1 MNEKQFS
8 QHALEMSEIRVVL
21 HLEQV
26 LAKRYIEPADIL
38 TKLRQKLKAI
48 DAHLKV
54 VNKANLK
61 SDMRW
66 VVS

>member
-1 MNEKQFS
+1 MLQ
-8 QHALEMSEIRVVL
+8 
-21 HLEQV
+21 LEQV
-26 LAKRYIEPADIL
+26 FAKRYIEPADIL
-38 TKLRQKLKAI
+38 TKLKQKLKAI

-54 VNKANLK
+54 VNKDNLK

>member
-1 MNEKQFS
+1 
-8 QHALEMSEIRVVL
+8 MSEIRVVL

-38 TKLRQKLKAI
+38 TKLKQKLKAI

-54 VNKANLK
+54 VNKDNLK